1 MRNSSCKNETSSIE
15 FRIGSNKCNH
25 NNYFRHSK
33 MRCWIQSC
41 DTAREHV
48 YGCSTVKHSC
58 SKRELWAI
66 CSMHWPLCDAHKF
79 IRYLYL
85 EFCLLFSLSLIH
97 FALLVYKF
105 AWVSK
110 KSVHNDVG
118 GNFSNFNTNKQC
130 KMIQL
135 TICNIRRFSVFRFF
149 FFFFSHLACE
159 INCKLF

>member
-1 MRNSSCKNETSSIE
+1 MKLVQLNSELN
-15 FRIGSNKCNH
+15 RINAIIIII
-25 NNYFRHSK
+25 F
-33 MRCWIQSC
+33 
-41 DTAREHV
+41 A
-48 YGCSTVKHSC
+48 TVKWDAEFNHAILLDNTCTGAVQWSIHVLNENWC
-58 SKRELWAI
+58 EL

-85 EFCLLFSLSLIH
+85 EFCLLFSLSLVH

-149 FFFFSHLACE
+149 FFFFSHSACE